1 MPVKN
6 LARLAAVDPVA
17 TTLVPLP
24 FKTLSLSFALLFLAG
39 CNTVPSVSAGPDPSD
54 PGARTSRVDY
64 RSSIGS
70 YTSQRPV
77 APAAWK
83 KQNEQVT
90 PAPKPGE

>member
-1 MPVKN
+1 MPAQD
-6 LARLAAVDPVA
+6 LARLAAVGSA
-17 TTLVPLP
+17 AGTLVPRRFNVP
-24 FKTLSLSFALLFLAG
+24 FLLVALLFLAG

-54 PGARTSRVDY
+54 PTARTSRVDY
-64 RSSIGS
+64 RFKIGS

-90 PAPKPGE
+90 PAPKSGE